1 MFQKLEIV
9 RMAEAMASHAGAR
22 QGVVAR
28 NIANADTPGYKAQDL
43 PDFAQ
48 TYRAGNEGAMRATRA
63 GHLTE
68 LPASM
73 PPVARV
79 GVGSSSPNGNSV
91 SLEGEMVKAVE
102 VRQQHDLALA
112 IYRNATDILRASL
125 GRGGRR

>member
-1 MFQKLEIV
+1 MFQKLEII

-48 TYRAGNEGAMRATRA
+48 TYRVGNEGAMLATRT
-63 GHLTE
+63 GHLTQT
-68 LPASM
+68 PAST
-73 PPVARV
+73 PLIARV
-79 GVGSSSPNGNSV
+79 GTGSSSPNGNSV
-91 SLEGEMVKAVE
+91 SLEGEMVNAVE

-125 GRGGRR
+125 GRGR